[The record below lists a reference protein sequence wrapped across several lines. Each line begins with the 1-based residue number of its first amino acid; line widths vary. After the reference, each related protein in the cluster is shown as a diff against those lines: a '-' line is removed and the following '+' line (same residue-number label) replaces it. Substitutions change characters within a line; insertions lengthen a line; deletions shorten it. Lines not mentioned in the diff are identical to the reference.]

1 MTRAAPSVGAR
12 VQGHVGTESERHPRL
27 VLASSGHLEAGTS
40 SIQQLIKAFGMKVWR
55 SPSPHLGSVRFG
67 RGQGKRHGP
76 MNRIKAVARHRL
88 TLEKPSPPSQPEK
101 KRRSGGR
108 WRRC

>member
-1 MTRAAPSVGAR
+1 MTAPPVGAQ
-12 VQGHVGTESERHPRL
+12 VQGRVGTESEI
-27 VLASSGHLEAGTS
+27 VLWSSGGGTG

-67 RGQGKRHGP
+67 RGQGKRHAP
-76 MNRIKAVARHRL
+76 TNRIKAAARRRE
-88 TLEKPSPPSQPEK
+88 TLEKPSPASQPEK
-101 KRRSGGR
+101 KRRRGRR